1 MVIKNYKQ
9 LCQILEQPV
18 KFNNSKL
25 AQLKEFTRYFSY
37 EKQGQ
42 KIIITEIFDNPK
54 AKQDGRYKGN
64 RSIFTDDIAYVLLE
78 HIHRTNKHTFTLNE
92 LYSLLG
98 FVNER
103 YHSLEHYTKL
113 GKEHNSQSIE
123 ELPDTVVT
131 VFDVKDFYRRATQ
144 KMYRLLYTTLD
155 NLQKRNLISYD
166 KKKVFVYK
174 DANDNSVSKK
184 CSTNQELKILNDVKT
199 RVLAEMN
206 FSSEQEI
213 YGKFKYIEFYSKIIK
228 YLREMYDLDY
238 FYTEILIDPRVNL
251 NANTLS
257 EALCNQHREN
267 TNTNLI
273 TSLNEQMEKR
283 HIINK
288 SNYDESFRIAYE
300 NEKNNTAFGEVNE
313 NMINCQCFNP
323 SDTYVDA
330 QKEIA
335 EYLLKL

>member
-1 MVIKNYKQ
+1 MVVKNYKH
-9 LCQILEQPV
+9 LCQLLEQPV

-37 EKQGQ
+37 KKQGQ
-42 KIIITEIFDNPK
+42 KIIITEIFDEPK
-54 AKQDGRYKGN
+54 AKQDGRFKGN
-64 RSIFTDDIAYVLLE
+64 HSIFTDDIEYVLLE
-78 HIHRTNKHTFTLNE
+78 HIYRTNKHTFTLNE

-113 GKEHNSQSIE
+113 DKEHNSQFIE

-131 VFDVKDFYRRATQ
+131 AFDVKDFYRRATQ

-155 NLQKRNLISYD
+155 NLQKRNLLTYE

-174 DANDNSVSKK
+174 DETSDTTYRKID
-184 CSTNQELKILNDVKT
+184 TEYELKILQKAKEK
-199 RVLAEMN
+199 VLSEMN
-206 FSSEQEI
+206 LQSEQEV
-213 YGKFKYIEFYSKIIK
+213 YGKFKHLEFHSKMK
-228 YLREMYDLDY
+228 KHLKKLYNLDY
-238 FYTEILIDPRVNL
+238 FYTEIAITPLINITQMNSNEEL
-251 NANTLS
+251 SNQQKNNINAN
-257 EALCNQHREN
+257 
-267 TNTNLI
+267 LI
-273 TSLNEQMEKR
+273 ESLNKQSQKR
-283 HIINK
+283 YLVDK
-288 SNYDESFRIAYE
+288 LAYDECYRLACEYE
-300 NEKNNTAFGEVNE
+300 RNNTAFGEVNE
-313 NMINCQCFNP
+313 NMIDCQCFKP

>member
-1 MVIKNYKQ
+1 MVVKNYKH
-9 LCQILEQPV
+9 LCQLLEQPV

-37 EKQGQ
+37 KKQGQ
-42 KIIITEIFDNPK
+42 KIIITEIFNEPK
-54 AKQDGRYKGN
+54 AKQDGRFKGN
-64 RSIFTDDIAYVLLE
+64 RSIFTDDIEYVLLE
-78 HIHRTNKHTFTLNE
+78 HIYRTNKHTFTLNE

-98 FVNER
+98 FINER
-103 YHSLEHYTKL
+103 YRSLEHYTKL
-113 GKEHNSQSIE
+113 SKEHNSHYIE

-144 KMYRLLYTTLD
+144 KMDRLLYTTLD
-155 NLQKRNLISYD
+155 NLQKRNLISYN

-184 CSTNQELKILNDVKT
+184 CSTDQELKILNDVKT
-199 RVLAEMN
+199 RTLAEMN
-206 FSSEQEI
+206 FSSEQEM
-213 YGKFKYIEFYSKIIK
+213 YGKFKYIEFYSKIVK

-238 FYTEILIDPRVNL
+238 FYTELLIKPQANVN
-251 NANTLS
+251 TSILS
-257 EALCNQHREN
+257 EGLLRQHREN
-267 TNTNLI
+267 INTNLI

-283 HIINK
+283 HIKNK
-288 SNYDESFRIAYE
+288 SNYDKSFRIAYE

-313 NMINCQCFNP
+313 NMIDCQCFKP
-323 SDTYVDA
+323 SDTYVNA

-335 EYLLKL
+335 MYLLKI

>member
-9 LCQILEQPV
+9 LCQLLGRPICSG
-18 KFNNSKL
+18 NSKI
-25 AQLKEFTRYFSY
+25 AQFNDWSRYFSY

-42 KIIITEIFDNPK
+42 KIIITEIFDEPK
-54 AKQDGRYKGN
+54 AKQDGRVKGN

-103 YHSLEHYTKL
+103 YHSLEHYL
-113 GKEHNSQSIE
+113 RLNKEHNTQSIE
-123 ELPDTVVT
+123 ELPNAVAT

-155 NLQKRNLISYD
+155 NLQKRNLISYE

-174 DANDNSVSKK
+174 DANNNSVAKK
-184 CSTNQELKILNDVKT
+184 CSTDRELKILNDVKI

-206 FSSEQEI
+206 FSSEQEM
-213 YGKFKYIEFYSKIIK
+213 YGKFKHIEFYSKIVK
-228 YLREMYDLDY
+228 YLKEMYDLDY
-238 FYTEILIDPRVNL
+238 FYTEILITPQANL
-251 NANTLS
+251 NTGILT
-257 EALCNQHREN
+257 EVLCRRHREN
-267 TNTNLI
+267 INTNLI
-273 TSLNEQMEKR
+273 ASLNEQMEKR
-283 HIINK
+283 YIINK
-288 SNYDESFRIAYE
+288 SNYDESFHFAYE
-300 NEKNNTAFGEVNE
+300 NEKNNTAFGEVSE
-313 NMINCQCFNP
+313 NMIDCQCFKP

-330 QKEIA
+330 QKEIVK
-335 EYLLKL
+335 YLLKI

>member
-1 MVIKNYKQ
+1 MVVKNYKQ

-54 AKQDGRYKGN
+54 AKQDGRFKGN

-78 HIHRTNKHTFTLNE
+78 YIHKTNKHTFTLNE

-103 YHSLEHYTKL
+103 YHLLEHYTKL
-113 GKEHNSQSIE
+113 GKEYNSQSIE

-144 KMYRLLYTTLD
+144 KMYRLLYITLD
-155 NLQKRNLISYD
+155 NLQKRNLISYN

-184 CSTNQELKILNDVKT
+184 RSTDQELKILNDVKART
-199 RVLAEMN
+199 LAEMN
-206 FSSEQEI
+206 FSSEQEM
-213 YGKFKYIEFYSKIIK
+213 YGKFKYIEFYSKIVK

-238 FYTEILIDPRVNL
+238 FYTELLIKPQVTSNTDTL
-251 NANTLS
+251 NEGLFR
-257 EALCNQHREN
+257 QYREN
-267 TNTNLI
+267 INTNLI

-283 HIINK
+283 YIINK
-288 SNYDESFRIAYE
+288 SNYDKSFSIAYE
-300 NEKNNTAFGEVNE
+300 KAKNNTAFGKVNE
-313 NMINCQCFNP
+313 NMIDCQCFKP

-335 EYLLKL
+335 MYLLKI

>member
-1 MVIKNYKQ
+1 MVVKNYKC
-9 LCQILEQPV
+9 LCQLLGQPV
-18 KFNNSKL
+18 CSGNSKIS
-25 AQLKEFTRYFSY
+25 QFNDWSRYFSY

-42 KIIITEIFDNPK
+42 KIIITEIFDEPK
-54 AKQDGRYKGN
+54 AKQDGRFKGN

-78 HIHRTNKHTFTLNE
+78 HIHRKNKHNFTLNE

-103 YHSLEHYTKL
+103 YHSLEHYL
-113 GKEHNSQSIE
+113 RLNKEHNFQFIE
-123 ELPDTVVT
+123 ELPNTIVT
-131 VFDVKDFYRRATQ
+131 VFDVKDFYRRTTQ

-155 NLQKRNLISYD
+155 NLQKRKLITYE

-174 DANDNSVSKK
+174 DTNDNSVSKK
-184 CSTNQELKILNDVKT
+184 RSTDQELKILNDVKT
-199 RVLAEMN
+199 RVLTEMD

-213 YGKFKYIEFYSKIIK
+213 YGKFKHIEFYSKTIK

-238 FYTEILIDPRVNL
+238 FYTEILITPRVNL
-251 NANTLS
+251 NANMLT
-257 EALCNQHREN
+257 EALCKQYREN
-267 TNTNLI
+267 INTNLI

-283 HIINK
+283 YAVNK
-288 SNYDESFRIAYE
+288 SNYDESFRLAYE
-300 NEKNNTAFGEVNE
+300 YEKNNTAFGEVNE

-330 QKEIA
+330 QKEIT